1 MPTNSKTTSKKSVG
15 KKVAT
20 KKSVS
25 LQGRF
30 TSFIA
35 ARKKAIDSFMA
46 RRPHRSFR
54 LTRRRDYARA
64 LNIPGYI
71 SFTHSVNKTVWG
83 FRKLFIPLA
92 IIYIV
97 LYALLVGIGSQDTYS
112 ALSQTLGEAT
122 SEVFDGDINALG
134 QAGVVFLSI
143 ATSGAMS
150 EASESQQ
157 IFLVFIFILTWLATV
172 WLLRNSLAGHKVK
185 LRDGLYNSG
194 SPIFSTIVIIVAIA
208 LQLIPAAAALVGYSA
223 AESSGLTAGGAAS
236 MLFWIGAGLLVI
248 LSAYWITSSLFAM
261 IIVTIPGMYP
271 YTALKTADDLVLGRR
286 VRILLRWVWMILVVA
301 VSWALVIIP
310 SILIDQWVKSLW
322 PAIEWIPIVP
332 VAILLMGSLSAIW
345 IAAYV
350 YLFYRKVVDS
360 GSEL

>member
-20 KKSVS
+20 KKPVS
-25 LQGRF
+25 PQGRF
-30 TSFIA
+30 KSFIA

-112 ALSQTLGEAT
+112 SLSGTLQEAT
-122 SEVFDGDINALG
+122 DQVFEGDIGAVG
-134 QAGVVFLSI
+134 QAGIMLLTIVSSGTSVQ
-143 ATSGAMS
+143 AT
-150 EASESQQ
+150 EAQQ
-157 IFLVFIFILTWLATV
+157 IFSIFIFVLIWLTTV
-172 WLLRNSLAGHKVK
+172 WLLRNALAGHKVK

-194 SPIFSTIVIIVAIA
+194 APIFATVVLLLIVA
-208 LQLIPAAAALVGYSA
+208 LQLIPVAVAAIGYTA
-223 AESSGLTAGGAAS
+223 AESSGLLVGGAAA
-236 MLFWIGAGLLVI
+236 MLFWIGASLLAI
-248 LSAYWITSSLFAM
+248 LSLYWITSSLLAM
-261 IIVTIPGMYP
+261 IIVTLPGVYP
-271 YTALKTADDLVLGRR
+271 MRALKTAGDIVLGRR
-286 VRILLRWVWMILVVA
+286 TRVLLRWLWMILMVLLSWVV
-301 VSWALVIIP
+301 VMIP
-310 SILIDQWVKSLW
+310 IILIDMWLKSLW
-322 PAIEWIPIVP
+322 PAIEWMPIVP
-332 VAILLMGSLSAIW
+332 TVIVIMGALSTIWVSSYIYLL
-345 IAAYV
+345 
-350 YLFYRKVVDS
+350 YRKVVDS